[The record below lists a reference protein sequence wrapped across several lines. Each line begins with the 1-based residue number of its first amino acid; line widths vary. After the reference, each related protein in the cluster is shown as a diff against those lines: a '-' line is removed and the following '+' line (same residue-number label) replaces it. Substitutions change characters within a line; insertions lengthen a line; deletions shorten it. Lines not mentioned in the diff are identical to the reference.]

1 MKTCFAAVPH
11 GFVFLRRISPSA
23 APFILAALLLPSL
36 LLRAQDRPRAGDYQ
50 ISGPYHYR
58 NLSVFLLHGED
69 RITGRKM
76 VTLEEG
82 MAQGFVKVYE
92 TGTVNGLEIENLS
105 NDTEVYV
112 QAGDIVKGGRQDR
125 TLGIDMTL
133 LPNSG
138 RVSVAS
144 FCVERGRWAKRGE
157 ESAAEFASSTTLLAS
172 NELRLAVRDAKNQS
186 EVWANVEAMQTTL
199 SKNLGVQVNRLGQG
213 NDSVPATV
221 ASGFAVGAD
230 GNPIILDE
238 RIFSR
243 EPVIDTASI
252 NAYFRSLENTDNREV
267 TAESL
272 PYQTQYQNRSAVL
285 ARQER
290 IDLNAAVRNGG
301 AGFTTSLQLSLENAE
316 LTDKVEEY
324 AAALRGIIDGHD
336 DVIGVAFT
344 INGEMNNADVYG
356 SHDLFVRLWPRL
368 LRAAATEAVAERN
381 EGLENI
387 IGIVET
393 VRECFADAEKG
404 KEEREETGEKILTI
418 TRRSDKNVLFETQ
431 EKGEPAWLHRNYMK
445 LE

>member
-1 MKTCFAAVPH
+1 MKTPFAFAPH
-11 GFVFLRRISPSA
+11 GFASLRRTFPSPSIVPVA
-23 APFILAALLLPSL
+23 VAALLLFLPL
-36 LLRAQDRPRAGDYQ
+36 FLPAQDRPRAGDYQ

-76 VTLEEG
+76 ATLEEG
-82 MAQGFVKVYE
+82 MARGFVKVYE
-92 TGTVNGLEIENLS
+92 TGTVNDLEIENLS

-138 RVSVAS
+138 RVPVAS

-157 ESAAEFASSTTLLAS
+157 ESAAEFASSTALLAS

-199 SKNLGVQVNRLGQG
+199 SKNLGVQVNRLDQG
-213 NDSVPATV
+213 DDSVTAAV
-221 ASGFAVGAD
+221 ASGFPVGAD
-230 GNPIILDE
+230 GRPIIPDE

-252 NAYFRSLENTDNREV
+252 NTYFRSLENTDDREGEV
-267 TAESL
+267 TASAEGL
-272 PYQTQYQNRSAVL
+272 PHRTQY
-285 ARQER
+285 QER
-290 IDLNAAVRNGG
+290 IDPNRGAQGGG

-344 INGEMNNADVYG
+344 INGAMNNADVYG

-381 EGLENI
+381 EGLEDI

-393 VRECFADAEKG
+393 VRKCFADADKG
-404 KEEREETGEKILTI
+404 KEEREETGERILTI
-418 TRRSDKNVLFETQ
+418 TRRSDENVLFETQ
-431 EKGEPAWLHRNYMK
+431 EKGEPAWLHRNYMR

>member
-1 MKTCFAAVPH
+1 MKTCFVAVPH
-11 GFVFLRRISPSA
+11 GFVFLRRLSSPA
-23 APFILAALLLPSL
+23 APFILAALLLLLPSL

-69 RITGRKM
+69 GITGRKM

-186 EVWANVEAMQTTL
+186 EVWANVDAMQTTL
-199 SKNLGVQVNRLGQG
+199 SKNLGVQVNRLDQG
-213 NDSVPATV
+213 DDSVTASPAIRI
-221 ASGFAVGAD
+221 GPD

-238 RIFSR
+238 SIFSR
-243 EPVIDTASI
+243 EPMIDTSI
-252 NAYFRSLENTDNREV
+252 TLYLRSLENADDRAV

-290 IDLNAAVRNGG
+290 IDLSAAVRSGG

-316 LTDKVEEY
+316 LTDEVEEY
-324 AAALRGIIDGHD
+324 AAALRGIIDGQE

-356 SHDLFVRLWPRL
+356 SHDLFVRLWSRL

-381 EGLENI
+381 EGLEDI

>member
-76 VTLEEG
+76 ATLEEG

-252 NAYFRSLENTDNREV
+252 NAYFRSLENTDDREV

-272 PYQTQYQNRSAVL
+272 PYRTQY
-285 ARQER
+285 QER

-316 LTDKVEEY
+316 LTDEVEEY
-324 AAALRGIIDGHD
+324 AAALRGIIDGQE

-368 LRAAATEAVAERN
+368 LRAAATEAIAEHNGEEADR
-381 EGLENI
+381 
-387 IGIVET
+387 IGSIEA
-393 VRECFADAEKG
+393 VRECFRDAGRAD
-404 KEEREETGEKILTI
+404 EEREETGGRILTI

>member
-11 GFVFLRRISPSA
+11 GFVFLRRISPPA
-23 APFILAALLLPSL
+23 APFILAALLLFLPSL
-36 LLRAQDRPRAGDYQ
+36 FLRAQDRPRAGDYQ

-69 RITGRKM
+69 GITGRKM

-82 MAQGFVKVYE
+82 MVQGFVKVYE

-186 EVWANVEAMQTTL
+186 EVWANVDAMQTTL
-199 SKNLGVQVNRLGQG
+199 SKNLGVQVNRLDQG
-213 NDSVPATV
+213 NDSVPVFTI
-221 ASGFAVGAD
+221 GAD

-238 RIFSR
+238 SIFSR

-252 NAYFRSLENTDNREV
+252 NAYFRSLENTDDREGEV
-267 TAESL
+267 RASAERL
-272 PYQTQYQNRSAVL
+272 PYQMQY
-285 ARQER
+285 QER

-316 LTDKVEEY
+316 LTDEVEEY
-324 AAALRGIIDGHD
+324 AAALRGIIDGQE

-368 LRAAATEAVAERN
+368 LRAAATEAIAEHNGEEADR
-381 EGLENI
+381 
-387 IGIVET
+387 IGSIEA
-393 VRECFADAEKG
+393 VRECFRDAGRAD
-404 KEEREETGEKILTI
+404 EEREETGGRILTI
-418 TRRSDKNVLFETQ
+418 TRRSNKNVLFETREQ
-431 EKGEPAWLHRNYMK
+431 GEPAWLHRNYMR